1 MARCVTCGNE
11 YEHPIEVKVDGQRYT
26 FDCFECA
33 IHQLA
38 PRCESCGCR
47 ILGHG
52 IQVDERMF
60 CSAHC
65 ARNVGVVGPSDHVET
80 WHGQLGGAT

>member
-1 MARCVTCGNE
+1 MARCNSCGNE
-11 YEHPIEVKVDGQRYT
+11 YERSFEVRVGGQSHT

-33 IHQLA
+33 IHMLA
-38 PRCESCGCR
+38 PICESCGCR

-52 IQVDERMF
+52 VQSNDLMF

-65 ARNVGVVGPSDHVET
+65 ARARGIQGLATHVGARVLRT
-80 WHGQLGGAT
+80 AK